1 MCDKN
6 GKFQGRRCLLH
17 TRGIPEY
24 DCLRHSFRF
33 RCSVSAELRIVPR
46 LRIEPIFKHQLEQW
60 LHSDAADRLHLR
72 CCSSQKITESRSP
85 LLCSDLSR
93 KHALEPSPA
102 SQKVDTIFNF
112 LPSVQIL
119 IHYNACMCLK
129 TC

>member
-1 MCDKN
+1 MHVDSAQHFPFGYDKC
-6 GKFQGRRCLLH
+6 GCG
-17 TRGIPEY
+17 
-24 DCLRHSFRF
+24 
-33 RCSVSAELRIVPR
+33 SAELRIVPR

-102 SQKVDTIFNF
+102 SQKVDTIFNH
-112 LPSVQIL
+112 LPSVQIP
-119 IHYNACMCLK
+119 IQYNTCMCLK